1 MPFYSFHCTVGPEV
15 VEDGAEFAIPTHKAV
30 GQHDLKTVS
39 PSEEVASQEILFRI
53 ITVIPLRGVVRG
65 EEDVMKVN
73 QNSRIQSGKD
83 IEIRFDDHEV
93 FSNDERAVTFGSLAS
108 GVRRTGGIVTTDFAI
123 VLTVING
130 KIARFQ
136 MLEDSFSVSRAA
148 RG

>member
-1 MPFYSFHCTVGPEV
+1 
-15 VEDGAEFAIPTHKAV
+15 
-30 GQHDLKTVS
+30 
-39 PSEEVASQEILFRI
+39 
-53 ITVIPLRGVVRG
+53 
-65 EEDVMKVN
+65 MKVN

-136 MLEDSFSVSRAA
+136 MLEDSFSVSGAA